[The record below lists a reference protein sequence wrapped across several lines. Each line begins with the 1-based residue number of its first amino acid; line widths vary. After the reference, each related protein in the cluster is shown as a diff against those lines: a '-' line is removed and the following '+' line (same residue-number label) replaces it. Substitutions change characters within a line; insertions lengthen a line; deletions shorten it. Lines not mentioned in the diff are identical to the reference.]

1 MRSDITIV
9 FDTRRSLDLNAT
21 VEPSPQRQSDARD
34 WFDSAWET
42 LGCEPLRPSGKV
54 LLLDKVLGVADAL
67 GYDVLSTDEGSAR
80 VRRTPGPGAGAP
92 AHHRGP
98 ARPDGRLLICLS
110 APQRRTFVTRRGGP
124 RRDPIFWPGL
134 APADPPGH
142 RPHLAFPFRM
152 PPGPAVPRAATSRA
166 AFPS

>member
-67 GYDVLSTDEGSAR
+67 GYDVS
-80 VRRTPGPGAGAP
+80 PP
-92 AHHRGP
+92 
-98 ARPDGRLLICLS
+98 
-110 APQRRTFVTRRGGP
+110 TRRKREFAEHLALALERP
-124 RRDPIFWPGL
+124 RITVDLPGL
-134 APADPPGH
+134 TVGY
-142 RPHLAFPFRM
+142 
-152 PPGPAVPRAATSRA
+152 
-166 AFPS
+166 